1 MDRLATNAVSAALE
15 QRPGSCWE
23 RMLDAADELVEVHGV
38 PVEEVIARIRL
49 AFASGNEHHQ
59 SEEARVFFNQ
69 AWPG

>member
-1 MDRLATNAVSAALE
+1 MDRLTMNAVSVALE

-38 PVEEVIARIRL
+38 SVEEVLARIRL
-49 AFASGNEHHQ
+49 AFGLGHEPHQ
-59 SEEARVFFNQ
+59 TEEARAFNQ